1 MRVCAFEGNVQV
13 MKSMIAHECVR
24 TTRHN
29 TCNTHNN
36 NSHHH
41 QQQQPL
47 TAIDEYEMMPL
58 HYAAMHGH
66 RKIVNLLLKQNV
78 PIDARTSKGDTALI
92 IASLRGYKVRVV
104 WCGVVWCGVVWCGV
118 VWCGVVWCVVWCYS
132 LAPFFLFFFVFLFC
146 FLFCNYIFNVHYCDI
161 QE

>member
-1 MRVCAFEGNVQV
+1 MDVLGYNPEFGLEEAMRVCAFEGNVQV
-13 MKSMIAHECVR
+13 MKSMIAHECVC

-29 TCNTHNN
+29 TYN
-36 NSHHH
+36 NSQH
-41 QQQQPL
+41 QQHPQQPL

-92 IASLRGYKVRVV
+92 IASLRGYKVRA
-104 WCGVVWCGVVWCGV
+104 WCGVVWCGVMKM
-118 VWCGVVWCVVWCYS
+118 
-132 LAPFFLFFFVFLFC
+132 
-146 FLFCNYIFNVHYCDI
+146 
-161 QE
+161 